1 MVLRLSFSQHQTQQS
16 VMLNA
21 KLKATLPHNEI
32 WLPEIVQRKVNRMEN
47 ASTPN
52 LSSTGAAS
60 ALIGDPAKFG
70 RVGEDGTVYV
80 ITPSGDRAVG
90 SYPGKSP
97 EEALAYFVK
106 KFEMVASEVALLA
119 ARIRSGAMVPSDAH
133 EAVSK
138 LRTQIT
144 DLNGVGDLANL
155 AESLEK
161 IPSLIT
167 EHEGAYVARKA
178 AQAAERE
185 ARKAEATA
193 IKEKI
198 VVEAE
203 SLVESVAWKVTT
215 ARLKVLLEE
224 WKKAPRLDKKVD
236 AQLWKRFSSSR
247 NKFDKRRRTHF
258 ANLASEHKKVA
269 STKEMIVQQGEALAN
284 SKDWLNTA
292 KQFKSLM
299 DQWKASGRGKKSTDA
314 ALWSRFKAAQDT
326 FFAAKNADMDKRKSS
341 MSENLLK
348 REAMISEFEALLP
361 ITDFKSAKKKFYDLM
376 GKWQKIGM
384 TDRKKRA
391 SFDARIKKVE
401 DEIHE
406 LERNFQRKS
415 DPTAKAQANKV
426 VQGLAEA
433 IENYEKQAAKA
444 EAAGQTVKAMVARE
458 AAAARRVWLEQA
470 EKGLTEF
477 TN

>member
-1 MVLRLSFSQHQTQQS
+1 
-16 VMLNA
+16 
-21 KLKATLPHNEI
+21 
-32 WLPEIVQRKVNRMEN
+32 MEN
-47 ASTPN
+47 LSTPN
-52 LSSTGAAS
+52 LSNTGAAS

-80 ITPSGDRAVG
+80 ITPTGDRAVG

-106 KFEMVASEVALLA
+106 KFEMAASEVALLA

-133 EAVSK
+133 EAVNK
-138 LRTQIT
+138 LRTQIS

-155 AESLEK
+155 SASLEK

-167 EHEGAYVARKA
+167 EHEGAYQARKA
-178 AQAAERE
+178 AQSAEKE
-185 ARKAEATA
+185 ARKNEAA
-193 IKEKI
+193 AVKEKI
-198 VVEAE
+198 VAEAE
-203 SLVESVAWKVTT
+203 ALIDSVAWKVTT

-236 AQLWKRFSSSR
+236 AALWKRFSSSR

-258 ANLASEHKKVA
+258 ASLDAEHKKVA
-269 STKEMIVQQGEALAN
+269 STKELIVKEAEALAN
-284 SKDWLNTA
+284 SKDWLGTA
-292 KQFKSLM
+292 NKYKSLM
-299 DQWKASGRGKKSTDA
+299 DQWKASGRGKKSTDT
-314 ALWSRFKAAQDT
+314 ALWTRFKSAQDT
-326 FFAAKNADMDKRKSS
+326 FFTAKNADMAKRKGS
-341 MSENLLK
+341 MVENLAK
-348 REAMISEFEALLP
+348 REAMIVEFESLLP

-384 TDRKKRA
+384 TDRKKRSA
-391 SFDARIKKVE
+391 FDARIKKVE
-401 DEIHE
+401 DEISD
-406 LERNFQRKS
+406 LERNHQRKS
-415 DPTAKAQANKV
+415 DPSAKAQANKV

-444 EAAGQTVKAMVARE
+444 EAAGQTAKAMVARE
-458 AAAARRVWLEQA
+458 AAAARRAWLEQA

-477 TN
+477 TS

>member
-1 MVLRLSFSQHQTQQS
+1 
-16 VMLNA
+16 
-21 KLKATLPHNEI
+21 
-32 WLPEIVQRKVNRMEN
+32 MEN
-47 ASTPN
+47 LSTPN
-52 LSSTGAAS
+52 LSNTGAAS

-80 ITPSGDRAVG
+80 ITPTGDRAVG

-106 KFEMVASEVALLA
+106 KFEMAASEVALLA

-133 EAVSK
+133 EAVNK
-138 LRTQIT
+138 LRTQIS

-155 AESLEK
+155 SASLEK

-167 EHEGAYVARKA
+167 EHEGAYQARKA
-178 AQAAERE
+178 AQSAEKE
-185 ARKAEATA
+185 ARKNEAA
-193 IKEKI
+193 AVKEKI
-198 VVEAE
+198 VAEAE
-203 SLVESVAWKVTT
+203 TLIDSVAWKVTT

-236 AQLWKRFSSSR
+236 AALWKRFSSSR

-258 ANLASEHKKVA
+258 ASLDAEHKKVA
-269 STKEMIVQQGEALAN
+269 STKEVIVKEAEALAN
-284 SKDWLNTA
+284 SKDWLGTA
-292 KQFKSLM
+292 NKYKSLM
-299 DQWKASGRGKKSTDA
+299 DQWKASGRGKKSTDTV
-314 ALWSRFKAAQDT
+314 LWTRFKSAQDT
-326 FFAAKNADMDKRKSS
+326 FFTAKNADMAKRKGS
-341 MSENLLK
+341 MVENLAK
-348 REAMISEFEALLP
+348 REAMIVEFESLLP

-384 TDRKKRA
+384 TDRKKRSA
-391 SFDARIKKVE
+391 FDARIKKVE
-401 DEIHE
+401 DEISD
-406 LERNFQRKS
+406 LERNHQRKS
-415 DPTAKAQANKV
+415 DPSAKAQANKV

-444 EAAGQTVKAMVARE
+444 EAAGQTAKAMVARE
-458 AAAARRVWLEQA
+458 AAAARRAWLEQA

-477 TN
+477 TS

>member
-1 MVLRLSFSQHQTQQS
+1 MQEV
-16 VMLNA
+16 A
-21 KLKATLPHNEI
+21 
-32 WLPEIVQRKVNRMEN
+32 
-47 ASTPN
+47 TPN
-52 LSSTGAAS
+52 LSNTGAAS
-60 ALIGDPAKFG
+60 ALIGDPSKFG

-80 ITPSGDRAVG
+80 ITPTGDRAVG
-90 SYPGKSP
+90 SYPGKSA

-138 LRTQIT
+138 LRTQISE
-144 DLNGVGDLANL
+144 LNGVGDLVTL
-155 AESLEK
+155 SQSLEK
-161 IPSLIT
+161 IPALIT
-167 EHEGAYVARKA
+167 EHEGAYIARKA
-178 AQAAERE
+178 AQTADRK
-185 ARKAEATA
+185 ARKAESIA

-198 VVEAE
+198 VAEAE
-203 SLVESVAWKVTT
+203 GLVESVAWKVTT
-215 ARLKVLLEE
+215 ARLKSLLEE
-224 WKKAPRLDKKVD
+224 WKKAPRLDKKTD

-258 ANLASEHKKVA
+258 ANLATEHKKVA
-269 STKEMIVQQGEALAN
+269 SSKEAIVKEVESLAS
-284 SKDWLNTA
+284 SKDWVNTA
-292 KQFKSLM
+292 KQFKLLM

-314 ALWSRFKAAQDT
+314 ALWSRFKTAQDT
-326 FFAAKNADMDKRKSS
+326 FFAAKNADLAKRKGS
-341 MSENLLK
+341 MAENLKK
-348 REAMISEFEALLP
+348 REVMIIEFEALLP
-361 ITDFKSAKKKFYDLM
+361 VTDFRSAKKKFYNLM

-391 SFDARIKKVE
+391 GFDARIKKVE
-401 DEIHE
+401 DEINE

-444 EAAGQTVKAMVARE
+444 EAAGQIAKAMVARE
-458 AAAARRVWLEQA
+458 AAAARRTWLEQA
-470 EKGLTEF
+470 QRGLTEF

>member
-1 MVLRLSFSQHQTQQS
+1 MDNQDSF
-16 VMLNA
+16 
-21 KLKATLPHNEI
+21 
-32 WLPEIVQRKVNRMEN
+32 
-47 ASTPN
+47 N
-52 LSSTGAAS
+52 LSGTGAAA

-80 ITPSGDRAVG
+80 ITPTGDRAVG

-97 EEALAYFVK
+97 DEALAYFVK

-133 EAVSK
+133 EAVNK
-138 LRTQIT
+138 LRNQIK
-144 DLNGVGDLANL
+144 DLNGVGDLENL
-155 AESLEK
+155 ANSLEK
-161 IPSLIT
+161 IPALIT
-167 EHEGAYVARKA
+167 EHEGAYQAKKA

-203 SLVESVAWKVTT
+203 SLVDSVAWKVTT
-215 ARLKVLLEE
+215 ARLKELLDD
-224 WKKAPRLDKKVD
+224 WKKAPRLDKKID
-236 AQLWKRFSSSR
+236 AALWKRFSSSR

-258 ANLASEHKKVA
+258 AGLDSEHKKIA
-269 STKEMIVQQGEALAN
+269 SLKEVIVKEAESLTH
-284 SKDWLNTA
+284 SKDWVNTA
-292 KQFKSLM
+292 KQFKALM
-299 DQWKASGRGKKSTDA
+299 DQWKASGRGKQSSDM
-314 ALWSRFKAAQDT
+314 ALWARFKTAQDA
-326 FFAAKNADMDKRKSS
+326 FFSAKNADMEKRKGS
-341 MSENLLK
+341 MAENLSK
-348 REAMISEFEALLP
+348 REAMIVEFEALLP
-361 ITDFKSAKKKFYDLM
+361 ITDIKSAKNKFYDLM

-391 SFDARIKKVE
+391 AFDSRLKKVE

-433 IENYEKQAAKA
+433 IANYEKQAEKA
-444 EAAGQTVKAMVARE
+444 EAAGQTAKAMVARE

-470 EKGLTEF
+470 QKGLTEF
-477 TN
+477 TS